1 MMTYDGLVLAAVV
14 AELKKSI
21 QGGPI
26 QNIRQHNDTDITLDI
41 RNNGKSHLLFMSVDA
56 KFARIHTTATNL
68 LVPKSALNFCMLLRK
83 YLKGAFVT
91 SVEQAGFDRVVKIRT
106 EAPDGNRNTLILELM
121 GRHSNLILVSD
132 SERILGAAKNITAS
146 VSRYRQ
152 VLPGLEYMPP
162 PGGTKADPVTLT
174 REEFESLRRDG
185 LGESPSVDEMKRWLV
200 AAFSGIGP
208 FLAEEIMLR
217 SGDNPTPDS
226 VRDAL
231 QGLRQTVTE
240 SDYSPRLITDG
251 RGAAVYAYPIPVK
264 QLPAANQHERLSINE
279 TLDTLYRDL
288 IKRNDYDT
296 VYSSLETAIRR
307 SIAWREQMLKDAE
320 KALLEGE
327 KAERYKQFG
336 ELVLASIATI
346 EKGQN
351 RAQVTDYY
359 DQEMPVID
367 IPLDEKLT
375 PKENAERY
383 FRRYRKAAEGADA
396 AIDRQKE
403 LGTEIKILKTAV
415 EKLPSAASADALKAL
430 RTMLVERGLL
440 RAEPQQEKAGKRG
453 APEFGTAKIR
463 KFMSV
468 DGLEVLYGENS
479 LSNDYLTTKVARPND
494 LWFHARS
501 VRGAHVVVRTANK
514 PDRVP
519 PATLRQAAEVAAK
532 NSDARHSSLVPVD
545 YTLRKFVRKPRAAAP
560 GYVIYEREKTVDV
573 TP

>member
-14 AELKKSI
+14 AELKRWI

-26 QNIRQHNDTDITLDI
+26 QNIRQHSDTDLTFDI
-41 RNNGKSHLLFMSVDA
+41 RGKGKSHLLYMSVDA

-68 LVPKSALNFCMLLRK
+68 PVPKTAMNFCMLLRK

-91 SVEQAGFDRVVKIRT
+91 SVEQVGFDRVVKIRT
-106 EAPDGNRNTLILELM
+106 EASDGNRNTLILEMM

-132 SERILGAAKNITAS
+132 AGRILGAAKNITAS

-152 VLPGLEYMPP
+152 VLPGLDYMPP
-162 PGGTKADPVTLT
+162 PGGTKADPMEVT

-185 LGESPSVDEMKRWLV
+185 LGESPTADEIKRWLV

-208 FLAEEIMLR
+208 FLAEEIILR

-231 QGLRQTVTE
+231 QELRQIVTE
-240 SDYSPRLITDG
+240 GNYTPKLITDD
-251 RGAAVYAYPIPVK
+251 RGAASHAYPIPVK
-264 QLPAANQHERLSINE
+264 QLPAANQHERFSINE

-288 IKRNDYDT
+288 IRRGEYDS
-296 VYSSLETAIRR
+296 VYSSLEIAIRR

-320 KALLEGE
+320 KALIEGE

-336 ELVLASIATI
+336 ELILASIATI
-346 EKGQN
+346 EKGQKV
-351 RAQVTDYY
+351 AQVTDYY

-383 FRRYRKAAEGADA
+383 FRRYRKAAEGADT
-396 AIDRQKE
+396 AIDKQKE
-403 LGTEIKILKTAV
+403 LRTEIKILETAG

-430 RTMLVERGLL
+430 RKMLIERGLL
-440 RAEPQQEKAGKRG
+440 RAEPQQEKAGKRE

-463 KFMSV
+463 RFTSV
-468 DGLEVLYGENS
+468 DGLEILYGENS
-479 LSNDYLTTKVARPND
+479 QSNDYLTTKIARPND

-501 VRGAHVVVRTANK
+501 VKGAHVVVRTGNQ

-519 PATLRQAAEVAAK
+519 PTTLRQAAETAAK

-560 GYVIYEREKTVDV
+560 GYVTYEREKTVDV